1 MDDKIHKLTV
11 DNEFK
16 VCPLCGYK
24 DGFHSAFKKEQEV
37 TKWLFVCPS
46 CHATFDIGYT
56 VTGGTDC

>member
-24 DGFHSAFKKEQEV
+24 DGFHSSFKKQQGV
-37 TKWLFVCPS
+37 TRWLFVCPS
-46 CHATFDIGYT
+46 CHAVFDIGHT
-56 VTGGTDC
+56 VTRGME